1 MSKQKQDS
9 WEPPVLSKIIPALHK
24 EWRQWTPQQ
33 QMRATWRAI
42 QADFYLY
49 CEKNLRIT
57 NKQGELVK
65 LRPNFAQRKLVD
77 AVMKDLAHGRP
88 VRYIVLK
95 ARQMGLSTIIE
106 ALCYWWTAT
115 HRYVSSAIV
124 AQDSEAAGN
133 IYQMFQRYYDNSNA
147 AFKPKTRYLTKNDLT
162 FDIETK
168 DGEVSKGGLKSQIRT
183 MVAKKGATGRGQTN
197 RFVHGSE
204 VAFWEGGSEIVA
216 GLLQTVPM
224 LPETFIFLESTA
236 NGMGGYFYDEWQFA
250 KKGESSFNPFFFAWH
265 EHPEYELNVP
275 SKWGAY
281 DGEER
286 ELLKI
291 FKDLGYPPSTYKRK
305 LQWRRMKMKE
315 FRSDPEKFYQE
326 YPVNDMEA
334 FISTGRPVFNP
345 KSLIQMDIKASNT
358 KFEWIELTGKNK
370 GGITAKVVEQG
381 SMKVWER
388 PISGEKYVIGGD
400 VAEGKEIAANG
411 KEGDYS
417 VLTVMKRSNNQVVAR
432 WRGHIDPDSFGDV
445 ACQVGWY
452 YNEATVAIEVNNQGL
467 STVQR
472 IRDKLYRRMYM
483 RERGADEL
491 FDETTSK
498 MGWRT
503 DKSSKF
509 VMIAELAK
517 FIRDGVIID
526 RDTVAIREYMT
537 YVRDDTG
544 RTNAQ
549 EGHHDDCVM
558 ATAIA
563 VQMLDWK
570 DLDRQAP
577 KPNNSFEGKRLVNVD
592 TPKARHGIVK
602 RTTKI
607 NNR

>member
-9 WEPPVLSKIIPALHK
+9 WEPPVLAKIIPAKHK

-33 QMRATWRAI
+33 QMRATWLDIRN
-42 QADFYLY
+42 DFYYY
-49 CEKNLRIT
+49 CEKNLKIT
-57 NKQGELVK
+57 SKTGELVK

-77 AVMKDLAHGRP
+77 AVMKDLAYGSP

-115 HRYVSSAIV
+115 HKYVSAAIV
-124 AQDSEAAGN
+124 AQNKEASN
-133 IYQMFQRYYDNSNA
+133 VIYQMFQRYYDNTSQE
-147 AFKPKTRYLTKNDLT
+147 FKPITRYLTKNDLT
-162 FDIETK
+162 FDDEK
-168 DGEVSKGGLKSQIRT
+168 NKNGGLKSQIRT
-183 MVAKKGATGRGQTN
+183 MVATPGTGRGQMN

-204 VAFWEGGSEIVA
+204 VAFWENGTETVA
-216 GLLQTVPM
+216 GLLQTVPL

-250 KKGESSFNPFFFAWH
+250 KKGESSFKPFFFAWH
-265 EHPEYELNVP
+265 EMTEYELNVP
-275 SKWGAY
+275 PRWSYNDA
-281 DGEER
+281 EER
-286 ELLKI
+286 ELITL
-291 FKDLGYPPSTYKRK
+291 FKNLGYPPSSFRRK
-305 LQWRRMKMKE
+305 LQWRREKMKE

-326 YPVNDMEA
+326 YPINDMEA
-334 FISTGRPVFNP
+334 FISTGRPVFDP
-345 KSLIQMDIKASNT
+345 KSLIRMDMKASNT
-358 KFEWIELTGKNK
+358 KFEWIELEGKQKNT
-370 GGITAKVVEQG
+370 IAAKTVDLG

-388 PISGEKYVIGGD
+388 PQEGEKYVIGGD

-417 VLTVMKRSNNQVVAR
+417 VLTVIKRSNNQVVAR
-432 WRGHIDPDSFGDV
+432 WRGHIDPDAFGDV

-452 YNEATVAIEVNNQGL
+452 YNEAVVAIEVNNQGL

-472 IRDKLYRRMYM
+472 IRDKLYKRMYM

-509 VMIAELAK
+509 IMIAELAK

-526 RDTVAIREYMT
+526 TDTVAIREYMT
-537 YVRDDTG
+537 YVRDETG

-558 ATAIA
+558 STAIA

-570 DLDRQAP
+570 DLDREAP
-577 KPNNSFEGKRLVNVD
+577 KPQSSLPNKRLIS
-592 TPKARHGIVK
+592 TEIPKARYGVIK
-602 RTTKI
+602 RITKI
-607 NNR
+607 KNRL

>member
-9 WEPPVLSKIIPALHK
+9 WEPPVLRKVIPALHK

-33 QMRATWRAI
+33 QLQATWRSI
-42 QADFYLY
+42 RADFYLY

-57 NKQGELVK
+57 SKKGELIK
-65 LRPNFAQRKLVD
+65 LRPNVAQRKLID
-77 AVMKDLAHGRP
+77 AVMKDLSMGRP

-106 ALCYWWTAT
+106 ALCFWWAAT
-115 HRYVSSAIV
+115 HKYVSAAIV
-124 AQDSEAAGN
+124 AQDSEAAGV
-133 IYQMFQRYYDNSNA
+133 IYQMFQRYYDNTA
-147 AFKPKTRYLTKNDLT
+147 QEFKPVTKYYTKNDLT
-162 FDIETK
+162 FDDENGK
-168 DGEVSKGGLKSQIRT
+168 GLKSQIRT
-183 MVAKKGATGRGQTN
+183 MVAKKGATGRGQMN

-216 GLLQTVPM
+216 GLLQTVPL

-236 NGMGGYFYDEWQFA
+236 NGMGGYFYDEWQYA

-275 SKWGAY
+275 SKWGSY

-286 ELLKI
+286 ELLRI
-291 FKDLGYPPSTYKRK
+291 FKELKYPQSTWKRK
-305 LQWRRMKMKE
+305 LQWRRTKMKE

-326 YPVNDMEA
+326 YPLNDMEA
-334 FISTGRPVFNP
+334 FISTGRPVFDP
-345 KSLIQMDIKASNT
+345 KVLIKMDQKASNT
-358 KFEWIELTGKNK
+358 KFEWIELTGSNKNNIK
-370 GGITAKVVEQG
+370 SVKVDQG

-388 PISGEKYVIGGD
+388 PIKNEKYVIGGD
-400 VAEGKEIAANG
+400 VAEGKEVAANG

-417 VLTVMKRSNNQVVAR
+417 VLTVIKRSNNQVVAR
-432 WRGHIDPDSFGDV
+432 WRGHIDPDKFGDV
-445 ACQVGWY
+445 ACQVGWW

-472 IRDKLYRRMYM
+472 IRDKLYKRMYM

-509 VMIAELAK
+509 IMIAELAK

-526 RDTVAIREYMT
+526 TDTVAIREYMT
-537 YVRDDTG
+537 YVRDDSG

-558 ATAIA
+558 STAIA

-570 DLDRQAP
+570 DIDRDAP
-577 KPNNSFEGKRLVNVD
+577 KPMSNSGKRLIETDRPV
-592 TPKARHGIVK
+592 ARLGIVK
-602 RTTKI
+602 RMTKI
-607 NNR
+607 KNR

>member
-9 WEPPVLSKIIPALHK
+9 WEAPVLSKVIPALHK

-33 QMRATWRAI
+33 QLKATWLDI
-42 QADFYLY
+42 KSDFYLY

-57 NKQGELVK
+57 NKKGELVK
-65 LRPNFAQRKLVD
+65 LRPNYAQRKLID
-77 AVMKDLAHGRP
+77 SVMKDLSFGRP

-106 ALCYWWTAT
+106 ARCFWWAAT
-115 HRYVSSAIV
+115 HKYVSAAIV
-124 AQDSEAAGN
+124 AQDSDASKV
-133 IYQMFQRYYDNSNA
+133 IYQMFQRYYDNTA
-147 AFKPKTRYLTKNDLT
+147 PEFKPATKYYTMNDLT
-162 FDIETK
+162 FDTE
-168 DGEVSKGGLKSQIRT
+168 KGTGLKSQIRT
-183 MVAKKGATGRGQTN
+183 MVAKKGATGRGQMN

-250 KKGESSFNPFFFAWH
+250 KKGESSFKPFFFAWH

-275 SKWGAY
+275 PKWGSYTA
-281 DGEER
+281 EEKEILKTFR
-286 ELLKI
+286 ELR
-291 FKDLGYPPSTYKRK
+291 YPESTFKRK
-305 LQWRRMKMKE
+305 LQWRREKQKE

-326 YPVNDMEA
+326 YPMNDMEA
-334 FISTGRPVFNP
+334 FISTGRPVFDSR
-345 KSLIQMDIKASNT
+345 KLIQMDLAAARS
-358 KFEWIELTGKNK
+358 KFDYVELTGVRK
-370 GGITAKVVEQG
+370 GGIKPVRVDMG
-381 SMKVWER
+381 SLKVWEY
-388 PISGEKYVIGGD
+388 PKQSDKYVIGGD
-400 VAEGKEIAANG
+400 VAEGKEIASNG
-411 KEGDYS
+411 REGDYS
-417 VLTVMKRSNNQVVAR
+417 VLTVINRRTNRVVAR
-432 WRGHIDPDSFGDV
+432 WRGHIDPDAFGDV
-445 ACQVGWY
+445 ACQLGWF
-452 YNEATVAIEVNNQGL
+452 YNEAVIAIEVNNQGL

-472 IRDKLYRRMYM
+472 IRDKLYKKMYM

-509 VMIAELAK
+509 IMIAELAK

-526 RDTVAIREYMT
+526 TDTVAIREYMT

-563 VQMLDWK
+563 VQMLDWV
-570 DLDRQAP
+570 DIDREAP
-577 KPNNSFEGKRLVNVD
+577 KPQNNTGATRLVSDMNKPVS
-592 TPKARHGIVK
+592 RLGIVK
-602 RTTKI
+602 RMTKI
-607 NNR
+607 KNDR

>member
-9 WEPPVLSKIIPALHK
+9 WEPPVLAKVIPALHK

-33 QMRATWRAI
+33 QMRATWLDIRN
-42 QADFYLY
+42 DFYLY
-49 CEKNLRIT
+49 CEKNLKIT
-57 NKQGELVK
+57 NKKGELVK
-65 LRPNFAQRKLVD
+65 LRPNFAQRKLID
-77 AVMKDLAHGRP
+77 SVMKDLHAGRP

-95 ARQMGLSTIIE
+95 ARQMGLSTVIE
-106 ALCYWWTAT
+106 ALCYWWAAT
-115 HRYVSSAIV
+115 HKYVSAAIV
-124 AQDSEAAGN
+124 AQDTDASKV
-133 IYQMFQRYYDNSNA
+133 IYQMFQRYYENSSPE
-147 AFKPKTRYLTKNDLT
+147 FKPVSKYYTINDLT
-162 FDIETK
+162 FDDDK
-168 DGEVSKGGLKSQIRT
+168 GGGLKSQIRT
-183 MVAKKGATGRGQTN
+183 MVAKKGATGRGQMN

-216 GLLQTVPM
+216 GLLQTVPL
-224 LPETFIFLESTA
+224 LPDTFIFLESTA

-250 KKGESSFNPFFFAWH
+250 KKGESSFKPFFFAWH

-275 SKWGAY
+275 PRWGHNDA
-281 DGEER
+281 DEK
-286 ELLKI
+286 ELIKL
-291 FKDLGYPPSTYKRK
+291 FKTLGYPESTHRRK
-305 LQWRRMKMKE
+305 LQWRREKMKE

-326 YPVNDMEA
+326 YPMNDMEA
-334 FISTGRPVFNP
+334 FISTGRPVFDP
-345 KSLIQMDIKASNT
+345 KSLIRMDMQAGNT
-358 KFEWIELTGKNK
+358 KFEWVELEGKQKNT
-370 GGITAKVVEQG
+370 IVAKTVEYG

-388 PISGEKYVIGGD
+388 PLEGEKYVIGGD

-417 VLTVMKRSNNQVVAR
+417 VLTVIKRSNNQVVAR
-432 WRGHIDPDSFGDV
+432 WRGHIDPDAFGDV
-445 ACQVGWY
+445 ACQVGWW
-452 YNEATVAIEVNNQGL
+452 YNEAVVAIEVNNQGL

-472 IRDKLYRRMYM
+472 IRDKLYKRMYM

-509 VMIAELAK
+509 IMIAELAK

-526 RDTVAIREYMT
+526 RDTVAVREYMT

-570 DLDRQAP
+570 DLDREAP
-577 KPNNSFEGKRLVNVD
+577 KPLQNLPNKRLISVD
-592 TPKARHGIVK
+592 TPKARFGIVK
-602 RTTKI
+602 RITKI
-607 NNR
+607 KNRQ